1 MGYDWLYHCSGPP
14 AWGRCK
20 KKTKPQALGRSAGR
34 LSTKIHAACDAL
46 GNPIRFILSPGQDS
60 DYSQALTLIDGLDM
74 GFLLADKGYDS
85 DYIVDCVGRDKAVIP
100 PRSMRKNPRVYD
112 KSLYK
117 ERSLI
122 ERLFNK
128 LKGWRR
134 IATRYD
140 KSISAY
146 LAFIHLASIIIWLK

>member
-1 MGYDWLYHCSGPP
+1 
-14 AWGRCK
+14 
-20 KKTKPQALGRSAGR
+20 
-34 LSTKIHAACDAL
+34 
-46 GNPIRFILSPGQDS
+46 
-60 DYSQALTLIDGLDM
+60 M